1 MKYTD
6 VKLFDEVH
14 IDTYQNERFTVVG
27 IREKELELS
36 GDWSAMYSIIQTD
49 WYPIE
54 KCRKVEETN
63 VSKHLLA

>member
-14 IDTYQNERFTVVG
+14 IDTYQTERFTVVG
-27 IREKELELS
+27 IRENELELR
-36 GDWSAMYSIIQTD
+36 GDWSAMNNVIGNS

-54 KCRKVEETN
+54 KCKKVETN
-63 VSKHLLA
+63 ISKHLLA